1 MALTSSSFTT
11 INIAYLFIFIW
22 KYVHTQIVVFYVSYL
37 FLFFNPFMQLFE
49 IFVAKLMRY
58 AIHDVS
64 EKTNDITI
72 SL

>member
-1 MALTSSSFTT
+1 MAPTSSSFTT

-64 EKTNDITI
+64 EKTNNITI